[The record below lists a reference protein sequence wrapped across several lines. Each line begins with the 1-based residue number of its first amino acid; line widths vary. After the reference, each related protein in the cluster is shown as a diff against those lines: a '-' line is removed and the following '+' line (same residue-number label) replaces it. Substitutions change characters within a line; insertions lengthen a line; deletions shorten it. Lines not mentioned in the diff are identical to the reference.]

1 MQATTDLG
9 AQELAPFFSSS
20 LYTIVATL
28 ALTAIV
34 LLLMSLT
41 PRLAAL
47 LFRRL
52 TPDWIDGA
60 TTLLLVLLLLGQATI
75 LLRWLWPDLPYLWPL
90 LLLVTLVIAAFLP
103 ATPLSDALAYWCLR
117 RDARYQVG
125 DRITVGQQQ
134 GQVVALRPLYTEFI
148 TVTAD
153 RVRLP
158 NSVILRRALVV
169 HAKAQPVTAAMTA
182 AAGRAAWYGQPV
194 TATVPVS
201 VEASLVAPATVAD
214 SSTATTGGMAT
225 GALPATGTEPIT
237 GTRPARQAVN
247 TLALPLSPGKIP
259 PLRKRQG
266 LGATSIKGLM
276 RA

>member
-52 TPDWIDGA
+52 TPDWIDGV
-60 TTLLLVLLLLGQATI
+60 TTLLLTLLLLGQATI
-75 LLRWLWPDLPYLWPL
+75 MLRWLWPDLPYLWPL
-90 LLLVTLVIAAFLP
+90 LLVATVVIAAYLP
-103 ATPLSDALAYWCLR
+103 ANPLSDALAYWRLR

-158 NSVILRRALVV
+158 NSVILRRALIV
-169 HAKAQPVTAAMTA
+169 HDKAQSTPAAMTA
-182 AAGRAAWYGQPV
+182 TAAL
-194 TATVPVS
+194 S
-201 VEASLVAPATVAD
+201 VQHSQASTTIEPTPATVAD
-214 SSTATTGGMAT
+214 ASTVTTVSMAPA
-225 GALPATGTEPIT
+225 ALQAASTQPTTETQPV
-237 GTRPARQAVN
+237 RQPGNA
-247 TLALPLSPGKIP
+247 LALSLAPGRIP
-259 PLRKRQG
+259 PLRKRPG

-276 RA
+276 RI

>member
-1 MQATTDLG
+1 MQALSDLG

-41 PRLAAL
+41 PRLTAL

-60 TTLLLVLLLLGQATI
+60 TTLLLALLLVGQATI
-75 LLRWLWPDLPYLWPL
+75 LLRWLWLGLPYLWPL
-90 LLLVTLVIAAFLP
+90 FLVVTLVIAAFLP
-103 ATPLSDALAYWCLR
+103 ANPLSDALAYWRLR
-117 RDARYQVG
+117 RDQRYQVG

-148 TVTAD
+148 TATAD
-153 RVRLP
+153 RMRLP

-169 HAKAQPVTAAMTA
+169 HGKVQTTTKVIPTAMTTGGA
-182 AAGRAAWYGQPV
+182 LSAKDTQAV
-194 TATVPVS
+194 TAT
-201 VEASLVAPATVAD
+201 ALMAAPATVAD
-214 SSTATTGGMAT
+214 ALSVTTVDPAAPT
-225 GALPATGTEPIT
+225 ALPEASAPPIT
-237 GTRPARQAVN
+237 GTPPGN
-247 TLALPLSPGKIP
+247 TLARPLPPWAIP
-259 PLRKRQG
+259 PLRQRQG
-266 LGATSIKGLM
+266 LGAITIKGLM

>member
-1 MQATTDLG
+1 MQAATDLG

-20 LYTIVATL
+20 LYTILATL
-28 ALTAIV
+28 ALTAVV

-60 TTLLLVLLLLGQATI
+60 TTLLLALLLLGQATI

-90 LLLVTLVIAAFLP
+90 LLLVTLGIAAFLP
-103 ATPLSDALAYWCLR
+103 ANPLSDALAYWRLR
-117 RDARYQVG
+117 QDRRYQVG

-148 TVTAD
+148 TATAD

-158 NSVILRRALVV
+158 NSVILRRALVI
-169 HAKAQPVTAAMTA
+169 HGKTQPVTTA
-182 AAGRAAWYGQPV
+182 I
-194 TATVPVS
+194 TATAP
-201 VEASLVAPATVAD
+201 ASMETPIVAPVRVAD
-214 SSTATTGGMAT
+214 AASTVTTADLTEPPPFHIAGTLPIT
-225 GALPATGTEPIT
+225 GALPT
-237 GTRPARQAVN
+237 RQAGK
-247 TLALPLSPGKIP
+247 TPAPLGSSRGIP

-266 LGATSIKGLM
+266 LGAATIKGLL
-276 RA
+276 RT

>member
-1 MQATTDLG
+1 MQAATDLG

-20 LYTIVATL
+20 FYTIGATL

-60 TTLLLVLLLLGQATI
+60 TTLLLALLLLGQATI

-90 LLLVTLVIAAFLP
+90 LLLATLIIAAFLP
-103 ATPLSDALAYWCLR
+103 ANPLSDGIAYWRLR
-117 RDARYQVG
+117 QDRRYQVG

-148 TVTAD
+148 TATAD

-169 HAKAQPVTAAMTA
+169 HGKTLPATAPPVTAALAAGYSQAVTSTPPAPLDLSLAAPTTTTDTSSMTA
-182 AAGRAAWYGQPV
+182 VGIAASTDRPAAGTQ
-194 TATVPVS
+194 S
-201 VEASLVAPATVAD
+201 
-214 SSTATTGGMAT
+214 
-225 GALPATGTEPIT
+225 IT
-237 GTRPARQAVN
+237 GIRS
-247 TLALPLSPGKIP
+247 LPPGEIP
-259 PLRKRQG
+259 PLNKRPG
-266 LGATSIKGLM
+266 LGATSIKGLT

>member
-1 MQATTDLG
+1 MQAATDLG

-28 ALTAIV
+28 ALTAVV
-34 LLLMSLT
+34 LILMSLA
-41 PRLAAL
+41 PRLTAL

-60 TTLLLVLLLLGQATI
+60 TTLLLVLLLLGQGTI

-90 LLLVTLVIAAFLP
+90 FLLVTLVIAAFLP
-103 ATPLSDALAYWCLR
+103 ANPLSDAIAYWRLYQNR
-117 RDARYQVG
+117 RYQVG

-148 TVTAD
+148 TATAD

-158 NSVILRRALVV
+158 NSVILRRTLVV
-169 HAKAQPVTAAMTA
+169 HNKILPAIDATTVTMTP
-182 AAGRAAWYGQPV
+182 AAGYGQVV
-194 TATVPVS
+194 TPTAPAS
-201 VEASLVAPATVAD
+201 MEAPIVAPAPLTDSTV
-214 SSTATTGGMAT
+214 TTVGMAAPV
-225 GALPATGTEPIT
+225 ALHAAGKPSITES
-237 GTRPARQAVN
+237 Q
-247 TLALPLSPGKIP
+247 PLSLRKIP
-259 PLRKRQG
+259 PLHKRPG
-266 LGATSIKGLM
+266 LGAISIKGLM